1 MKGANK
7 VALSKLVKELVKGSA
22 KKAAPKA
29 ATPTVQGDLFEAMA
43 KSPEAAQKE
52 LKRIMYTNQE
62 RTGTIG
68 GEFRVFEGLE
78 ELPTGGKRPIQGDDI
93 SNLNSPFISIE
104 SPAGAKVR
112 GQAELFV
119 DPELSPDIPVGNP
132 VKGAKTVMTNLIDS
146 KGQWKWIKAPEGY
159 EDNTFLVAMKSS
171 NKDFTPTGADHA
183 YTLKTI
189 YEKGGK
195 MATYDT
201 RAKAFRDKSIQESEA
216 MLEEALARLD
226 NPKLKSKARR
236 DLRGDNPRGKP
247 TTTGIPEFGPV
258 VGTIKTAKKEHPVY
272 EYVIMRQE
280 GGSVGRVERNPYGDY
295 QRLI

>member
-1 MKGANK
+1 M
-7 VALSKLVKELVKGSA
+7 ALSKLVKLAMKSGAKQTA

-29 ATPTVQGDLFEAMA
+29 VQGDLFESMA
-43 KSPEAAQKE
+43 KSPEAAKKE

-68 GEFRVFEGLE
+68 GEFRPIEGFDP
-78 ELPTGGKRPIQGDDI
+78 ELKRPIIGDDI
-93 SNLNSPFISIE
+93 SNLNSAYIEIE
-104 SPAGAKVR
+104 SPPGALLRREAKMM
-112 GQAELFV
+112 V
-119 DPELSPDIPVGNP
+119 DPELSAELPVGNP

-146 KGQWKWIKAPEGY
+146 KGQWKWIQAPEGY
-159 EDNTFLVAMKSS
+159 EDNTFLVAMKGGAG
-171 NKDFTPTGADHA
+171 FTPTGADHA

-216 MLEEALARLD
+216 MLEEAIARLD
-226 NPKLKSKARR
+226 NPKLKAKARR

-272 EYVIMRQE
+272 EYVIMRAE
-280 GGSVGRVERNPYGDY
+280 GGSIGRVERNPYGTDY
-295 QRLI
+295 QKLI

>member
-1 MKGANK
+1 
-7 VALSKLVKELVKGSA
+7 VALSKLIKEIVKSSA

-68 GEFRVFEGLE
+68 GEFRPIEGFDP
-78 ELPTGGKRPIQGDDI
+78 ELKRPIVGDDI
-93 SNLNSPFISIE
+93 SNMNSPYIEIE
-104 SPAGAKVR
+104 SPPGALLRREAKMM
-112 GQAELFV
+112 V
-119 DPELSPDIPVGNP
+119 DPELSAELPVGNP

-272 EYVIMRQE
+272 EYVIMRAE
-280 GGSVGRVERNPYGDY
+280 GGSVGRVERNPYGSNY
-295 QRLI
+295 QKLI

>member
-1 MKGANK
+1 M
-7 VALSKLVKELVKGSA
+7 ALSKILKEVIKGSA
-22 KKAAPKA
+22 KQAPKKAAPKA
-29 ATPTVQGDLFEAMA
+29 VQGDLFESMA
-43 KSPEAAQKE
+43 KSPEAAQQE

-68 GEFRVFEGLE
+68 GEFRPIEGFDP
-78 ELPTGGKRPIQGDDI
+78 ELKRPIIGDDI
-93 SNLNSPFISIE
+93 SNLNSPYIE
-104 SPAGAKVR
+104 VEAPAGAILRREAKMM
-112 GQAELFV
+112 V
-119 DPELSPDIPVGNP
+119 DPNLAPDIPVGNP

-146 KGQWKWIKAPEGY
+146 KGQWKWIQAPEGY

-195 MATYDT
+195 MSTYDT

-216 MLEEALARLD
+216 MLEEALSRLD
-226 NPKLKSKARR
+226 NSKLRSKARR

-258 VGTIKTAKKEHPVY
+258 VGTIKTAKKTHPVY
-272 EYVIMRQE
+272 EYVVMRAE
-280 GGSVGRVERNPYGDY
+280 GGSVGRVERNPYGSDY
-295 QRLI
+295 QKLI

>member
-1 MKGANK
+1 M
-7 VALSKLVKELVKGSA
+7 ALSKLIKLAMKSGAKQTA

-29 ATPTVQGDLFEAMA
+29 VQGDLFEAMA

-68 GEFRVFEGLE
+68 GEFRPIEGFDP
-78 ELPTGGKRPIQGDDI
+78 ELKRPIIGDDI
-93 SNLNSPFISIE
+93 SNMNSPYIEIE
-104 SPAGAKVR
+104 SPPGALLRREAKMM
-112 GQAELFV
+112 V
-119 DPELSPDIPVGNP
+119 DPELSAELPVGNP
-132 VKGAKTVMTNLIDS
+132 VKGSKTVKTNLIDS
-146 KGQWKWIKAPEGY
+146 KGNWKWLEAPEGY
-159 EDNTFLVAMKSS
+159 QDNTFLVTLAGGKG
-171 NKDFTPTGADHA
+171 FTPQGADHA

-195 MATYDT
+195 MSTYDT
-201 RAKAFRDKSIQESEA
+201 RAEDFRGKTIQETES

-226 NPKLKSKARR
+226 DSDMKRKARR
-236 DLRGDNPRGKP
+236 QLRGDNPRGRP
-247 TTTGIPEFGPV
+247 TTKGIPEFGPI
-258 VGTIKTAKKEHPVY
+258 VGMIETTSKKKKHPVY